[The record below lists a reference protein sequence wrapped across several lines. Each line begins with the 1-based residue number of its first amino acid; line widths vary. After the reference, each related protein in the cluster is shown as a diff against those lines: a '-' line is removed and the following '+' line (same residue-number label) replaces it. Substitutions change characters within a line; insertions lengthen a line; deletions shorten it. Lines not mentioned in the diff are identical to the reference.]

1 MPLHP
6 KFSLKSILRG
16 RSMKHR
22 RQFHNHSQPTCHPV
36 IWISQKRTK
45 REEQRAQNEKPQC
58 KANKDTWNQDMKEEG
73 KKRKKKSMLRFSIL
87 IDSHLATISHN
98 LIVST
103 SPYCISI
110 PFLCNSLY
118 FPLFFL
124 FLFPPPV
131 DIFSFSQF
139 P

>member
-58 KANKDTWNQDMKEEG
+58 KANKDTWNQDMKEE

-87 IDSHLATISHN
+87 IDSHFATISQN
-98 LIVST
+98 LIVFP
-103 SPYCISI
+103 SPHCVSI
-110 PFLCNSLY
+110 LFLCYSLC

>member
-1 MPLHP
+1 MSSSS
-6 KFSLKSILRG
+6 FR
-16 RSMKHR
+16 
-22 RQFHNHSQPTCHPV
+22 
-36 IWISQKRTK
+36 ISQKRTK

-58 KANKDTWNQDMKEEG
+58 KANKDTWNQGMKEE

-87 IDSHLATISHN
+87 IDSHFATISQN
-98 LIVST
+98 LIVFP
-103 SPYCISI
+103 SPHCVSI
-110 PFLCNSLY
+110 LFLCYSLC